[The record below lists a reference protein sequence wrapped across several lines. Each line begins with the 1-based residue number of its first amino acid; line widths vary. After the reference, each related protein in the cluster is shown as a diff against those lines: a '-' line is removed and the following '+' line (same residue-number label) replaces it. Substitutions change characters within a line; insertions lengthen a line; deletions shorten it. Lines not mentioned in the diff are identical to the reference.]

1 MSAGNDI
8 NANAP
13 GRVNAAGVRRGV
25 ARWVVKNCFAVLL
38 VAALL
43 FLAAGRL
50 DWRWGWAFVTLAGAN
65 VITLAIL
72 LIPTRP
78 ELLAERSGL
87 RAGTKRW
94 DLVLAPLLAYSSLIS
109 ALVAAFDF
117 RWSWS
122 PAFPWAAHVA
132 GLAVAAAGSAFTAWA
147 MYTNRFFAATVRIQ
161 TDRGHEVVSAGP
173 YRLVRHPGYLGSAVF
188 MLSLPLMLG
197 SLWAAVPVAVGLVT
211 CFVRTALED
220 RTLRRELP
228 GYEDYARRVRR
239 RLVPG
244 VW

>member
-1 MSAGNDI
+1 MNVNNPREGNSVD
-8 NANAP
+8 
-13 GRVNAAGVRRGV
+13 VRRGV

-38 VAALL
+38 VTAVL

-50 DWRWGWAFVTLAGAN
+50 GWRWGWAFVALAAAN

-78 ELLAERSGL
+78 ELLAERSGVK
-87 RAGTKRW
+87 AGTKRW
-94 DLVLAPLLAYSSLIS
+94 DLVLAPLLAYSSLIA

-117 RWSWS
+117 RWGWS
-122 PAFPWAAHVA
+122 PPFPPVIHVA

-173 YRLVRHPGYLGSAVF
+173 YRLVRHPGYLGAAVY
-188 MLSLPLMLG
+188 MLGLPLMLG
-197 SLWAAVPVAVGLVT
+197 SFWAAVPVAVGLIT
-211 CFVRTALED
+211 CFVRTSLED